1 MSHLGRSSGSA
12 PVFAPD
18 PQGARPDP
26 ENVQGLQELVK
37 AYQPIFDFQ
46 TGGAGFRG
54 LEVSSNLAVD
64 PDEKW
69 LQDNAK
75 TTEIMKMSY
84 EERLGL
90 TENYINSTEQLFDAF
105 FAGRLNALQADT
117 QAEILNV
124 KTSTMSQKKKNEEI
138 AKIEKK
144 AQKESL
150 KLRTNQWRMDLL
162 TATANT
168 ALSVSRA
175 LSNPPGVPYTIPFGI
190 AAGAAGAAT
199 IATIA
204 ANKPKFAMGGVFD
217 GNGIVSG
224 TRMNG
229 DTVNA
234 NINAGEAVINR
245 EQMRNFMDIAN
256 GKTETVNN
264 NQRTNHITVNALE
277 PQTAA
282 GAVVKALEH
291 ASQNNMV
298 DTSVLSVAAV

>member
-1 MSHLGRSSGSA
+1 MNDTGAVSPAFRDIS
-12 PVFAPD
+12 FAASIVLSIHRVATYVADMP
-18 PQGARPDP
+18 RR
-26 ENVQGLQELVK
+26 LVK
-37 AYQPIFDFQ
+37 SPLMVTTSPVLASMGLMLRLATSKLIGDRCNVAIF
-46 TGGAGFRG
+46 GAG
-54 LEVSSNLAVD
+54 L
-64 PDEKW
+64 P
-69 LQDNAK
+69 
-75 TTEIMKMSY
+75 
-84 EERLGL
+84 
-90 TENYINSTEQLFDAF
+90 
-105 FAGRLNALQADT
+105 
-117 QAEILNV
+117 
-124 KTSTMSQKKKNEEI
+124 EI

-168 ALSVSRA
+168 ALSLTRTA
-175 LSNPPGVPYTIPFGI
+175 QMGFPQAIPFMI
-190 AAGAAGAAT
+190 AAAAAGTAAT
-199 IATIA
+199 ATIA

-256 GKTETVNN
+256 GKSETVNN